1 MQDPKQREEPVPSNR
16 TARRRKSK
24 KKPSGKLRIGDD
36 WNAIDIIALSQSN
49 PLKAVAEFVENSID
63 ANARHVTITRG
74 REKGE
79 TYLRIRDDG
88 DGIPA
93 DEEGNPNFRYVATH
107 ICDSI
112 KRQLKADGARGI
124 QGEFGI
130 GLLSFWTVGE
140 NLTMMTAGADGRTYQ
155 MHMRKGSPD
164 YRLEVKRTL
173 LFPDSGTELTIKPLL
188 SGVRQ
193 LNGDKMQW
201 YLASE
206 LRDRIRHSGVQVK
219 IVDRTARKEYKVE
232 PRQFSGRLLHEL
244 PQASAPEGE
253 VYTELY
259 LAEQDAAH
267 GVGLYRAGT
276 RVLANIT
283 ELDALAHEPW
293 SGGYLQ
299 GIVDAPFLNLT
310 PGTRTGVI
318 QDDAFAHFVRALAGV
333 EGALGQIIAEQRR
346 AEEERASRK
355 MLNTIRKAF
364 KEALLVLPAE
374 EYDWFDL
381 RERRP
386 GREGA
391 QPGPEE
397 PMAVD
402 EETGGSPSAEAT
414 GGQKQFFEYAG
425 PLFSVRV
432 SPQSSVVP
440 VGESRTFRAVA
451 RDRSRIA
458 VEHDVVFEWRIVEGD
473 GRLENEQAEIVTFS
487 APAQPGL
494 TRIAVTATQGNVV
507 CEAEGIVT
515 ITDSLLPE
523 MKEPSDSRQG
533 LPGYT
538 FRKAPG
544 ELWRSRYDAEQ
555 NVIVINN
562 GHRDFVFASR
572 SRALK
577 LRYIC
582 RLFAKE
588 MVQRNFPGYSADEL
602 LERMIELSLYTE
614 ENLR

>member
-1 MQDPKQREEPVPSNR
+1 MPASK
-16 TARRRKSK
+16 TASKRASRRA
-24 KKPSGKLRIGDD
+24 SGKLRIGDD
-36 WNAIDIIALSQSN
+36 WNAINIIALSQTN

-63 ANARHVTITRG
+63 AKARNVTITRG

-88 DGIPA
+88 KGIPVD
-93 DEEGNPNFRYVATH
+93 DEGQPNFRYVATH

-112 KRQLKADGARGI
+112 KRQLKVDGARGV

-140 NLTMMTAGADGRTYQ
+140 NLTMKTAGADGKTYQ
-155 MHMRKGSPD
+155 MHMRKGSPSYTLD
-164 YRLEVKRTL
+164 AKRTL
-173 LFPDSGTELTIKPLL
+173 LFPGSGTELTIKPLL
-188 SGVRQ
+188 PGVRQ

-206 LRDRIRHSGVQVK
+206 LRNRIRNSGVRIKV
-219 IVDRTARKEYKVE
+219 IDRTARKEYQVE

-244 PQASAPEGE
+244 PQASPADGE
-253 VYTELY
+253 IYTELY
-259 LAEQDAAH
+259 LAEQDPSH
-267 GVGLYRAGT
+267 RVGLYRSGT
-276 RVLANIT
+276 RVLADIA
-283 ELDALAHEPW
+283 ELDAFAREPW
-293 SGGYLQ
+293 TSGFLQ
-299 GIVDAPFLNLT
+299 GIVDAAFLNVT
-310 PGTRTGVI
+310 PGTRLGVI
-318 QDDAFAHFVRALAGV
+318 RDEAFERFRVALEDV
-333 EGALGQIIAEQRR
+333 EAALSRTIAEQRR
-346 AEEERASRK
+346 AEDERASRK

-364 KEALLVLPAE
+364 REALLALPAE

-386 GREGA
+386 GRGGQLHDA
-391 QPGPEE
+391 DE

-402 EETGGSPSAEAT
+402 ERSGGVPAT
-414 GGQKQFFEYAG
+414 EPAGGQKQFFEYAG

-432 SPQSSVVP
+432 SPQSSVLP
-440 VGESRTFRAVA
+440 VGESRTYRALA
-451 RDRSRIA
+451 RDRTRTV
-458 VEHDVVFEWRIVEGD
+458 VEHDVRFVWRIAEGE
-473 GRLENEQAEIVTFS
+473 GRQQNERSEIVTFT

-494 TRIAVTATQGNVV
+494 TRLTVTATQGETA
-507 CEAEGIVT
+507 CEGEGIVT
-515 ITDSLLPE
+515 VTDSLLPDL
-523 MKEPSDSRQG
+523 KEPPDNRQG

-572 SRALK
+572 NRSLK

-588 MVQRNFPGYSADEL
+588 MVQRNFPGYSPDEL